1 MALNFNLRGSGMRSI
16 FKVVF
21 TVFILGNLT
30 SCETVMPP
38 QKFADLS
45 YKHQPVI
52 RFAVDRIDVAHKF
65 IMPNLKKNIG
75 AETPVKPSTVANQ
88 WAKDRLRAVGGE
100 NIILV
105 TIAQASIVEVPL
117 LVKDGIQGIFTNDQS
132 ERYDGTI
139 EIKIEVKNKKGKQL
153 GMISSKSN
161 RSQTVPE
168 DTTITERKK
177 VWFELVETMMK
188 DLDSSLEKQVHQ
200 NFQKWLY

>member
-1 MALNFNLRGSGMRSI
+1 
-16 FKVVF
+16 
-21 TVFILGNLT
+21 
-30 SCETVMPP
+30 MPP

-45 YKHQPVI
+45 YKHKPFI

-65 IMPNLKKNIG
+65 IMPNLQKKIG
-75 AETPVKPSTVANQ
+75 AEMPVKPSTVANQ

-100 NIILV
+100 NIIQV

-177 VWFELVETMMK
+177 GNRNLGHSIKRILSKISLSAFSIVK
-188 DLDSSLEKQVHQ
+188 IPQYDDSIRNIGFSSIFLK
-200 NFQKWLY
+200 FS